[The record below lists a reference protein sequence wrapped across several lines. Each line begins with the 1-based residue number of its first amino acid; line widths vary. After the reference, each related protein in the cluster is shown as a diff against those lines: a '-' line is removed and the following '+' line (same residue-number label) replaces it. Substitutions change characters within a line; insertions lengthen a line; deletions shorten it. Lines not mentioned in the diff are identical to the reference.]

1 MKRPA
6 RPPLSAAGQAAL
18 DRYLAYLRD
27 EQDLSPKTVRNYAS
41 DLQQFAAHCERSW
54 EEGQEVGRPFAPA
67 AVTTPTLTTYR
78 AHLQTVLRL
87 RPATINRHLVSLK
100 RYCAWATDVGLVARD
115 PARVV
120 KLVPGTPHAPRHLSD
135 QEEAALVAAATRYG
149 SLRDL
154 TLLVVALHTG
164 LRAAEVC
171 GLTPGQVHLGKR
183 SGRLAVY
190 GKRNKYREVPLNRT
204 AREALQTYLATL
216 PSGAPYLF
224 PSRKRA
230 RPPAGN
236 GPTALSERALS
247 YIVAKVATRARVAD
261 VSAHDLRHRFG
272 YRMAR
277 TVPLHRLA
285 QLMGHDS
292 LDTTLLYVR
301 GTQQDLQQAV
311 EAIAW
316 T

>member
-1 MKRPA
+1 
-6 RPPLSAAGQAAL
+6 
-18 DRYLAYLRD
+18 
-27 EQDLSPKTVRNYAS
+27 VRNYAS
-41 DLQQFAAHCERSW
+41 DLRHFAAHCERSW
-54 EEGQEVGRPFAPA
+54 EEGQEAGRPFAPA
-67 AVTTPTLTTYR
+67 AVTTPTLTAYR

-87 RPATINRHLVSLK
+87 RPATVNRHLVSLK
-100 RYCAWATDVGLVARD
+100 RYCAWAADAGLAARD

-120 KLVPGTPHAPRHLSD
+120 KLVPRAPQAPRHLSD
-135 QEEAALVAAATRYG
+135 QEEEALVAAATQQG
-149 SLRDL
+149 SLRDR

-164 LRAAEVC
+164 LRAEELC
-171 GLTPGQVHLGKR
+171 GLTPGAVHLGRR
-183 SGRLAVY
+183 SGHLAVY

-216 PSGAPYLF
+216 PPGTPCLF

-230 RPPAGN
+230 GPAATPGH
-236 GPTALSERALS
+236 GPTALTERALS
-247 YIVAKVATRARVAD
+247 YIVAKVAARARVAD
-261 VSAHDLRHRFG
+261 VTAHDLRHRFG

-277 TVPLHRLA
+277 SVPLHRLA
-285 QLMGHDS
+285 QIMGHDS